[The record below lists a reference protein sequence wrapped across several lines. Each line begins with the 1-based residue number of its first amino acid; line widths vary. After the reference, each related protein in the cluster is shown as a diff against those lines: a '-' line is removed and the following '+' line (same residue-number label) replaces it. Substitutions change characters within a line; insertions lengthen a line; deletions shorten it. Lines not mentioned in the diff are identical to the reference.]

1 MGKEHFGQ
9 VELFPSNVYR
19 FYEHLS
25 VDYDSGPRVR
35 RLWLAVLQ
43 RALQDYVQA
52 KQRGEVDEEVLAWFS
67 EGDSEELGSYSSICK
82 LLDIDADRLLG
93 RLEDISEEGLRGL
106 RKSGLDD
113 VY

>member
-1 MGKEHFGQ
+1 MDNSATQ
-9 VELFPSNVYR
+9 DDLIPANVFR
-19 FYEHLS
+19 FYVCRDLDPDH
-25 VDYDSGPRVR
+25 GFKVR

-52 KQRGEVDEEVLAWFS
+52 QHAGTPNEELVAWFS
-67 EGDSEELGSYSSICK
+67 SPEEGKLGSYRSICSI
-82 LLDIDADRLLG
+82 LDIDGDRLLKQ
-93 RLEDISEEGLRGL
+93 LPEISEEGLRGL